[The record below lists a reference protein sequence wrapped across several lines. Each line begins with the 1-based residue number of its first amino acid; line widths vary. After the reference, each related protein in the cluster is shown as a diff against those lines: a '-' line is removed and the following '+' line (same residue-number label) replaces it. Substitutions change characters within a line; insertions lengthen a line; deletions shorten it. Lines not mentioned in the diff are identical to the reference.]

1 MFPKEAE
8 IRTDENSLLCKFI
21 RVGIFTGKGNPLGQ
35 TQRCQKRWKAVF
47 FNRSEIWAG
56 RQELYVTVLEPR
68 AGRARWSA
76 SSLNLQLASHL
87 ASLTPTLLGEMRKEI
102 ISAPSPCPLTDPHS
116 IYHSSLVFKVST
128 YVLWV

>member
-1 MFPKEAE
+1 MKILSSVNLSGWGYSLEKEIPWPNPKVPKKME
-8 IRTDENSLLCKFI
+8 SS
-21 RVGIFTGKGNPLGQ
+21 
-35 TQRCQKRWKAVF
+35 F

-56 RQELYVTVLEPR
+56 RQELYVAVLEPW
-68 AGRARWSA
+68 AGGARWPA

-87 ASLTPTLLGEMRKEI
+87 ASLTPTLVGEMKKEI
-102 ISAPSPCPLTDPHS
+102 IISTPSPCSLTDPHR

>member
-1 MFPKEAE
+1 MK
-8 IRTDENSLLCKFI
+8 ILSSIYQGGDIHWKRKS
-21 RVGIFTGKGNPLGQ
+21 LGQ

-56 RQELYVTVLEPR
+56 RQELYVTILEPR

>member
-1 MFPKEAE
+1 MKILSSVNLSGWGYSLEKEIPLAKPKGAKK
-8 IRTDENSLLCKFI
+8 D
-21 RVGIFTGKGNPLGQ
+21 GK
-35 TQRCQKRWKAVF
+35 RFF